1 MIEKF
6 LAAWCRNM
14 HRGAMWPMHGRYI
27 CPQCLRQHPV
37 AWGGTPVVPSP
48 LPRPSRAVAAASASM
63 DVCA

>member
-14 HRGAMWPMHGRYI
+14 HESSMWPMHGKYT
-27 CPQCLRQHPV
+27 CSKCLRQHPV
-37 AWGGTPVVPSP
+37 PWDTRNPIDTPARP
-48 LPRPSRAVAAASASM
+48 PRTVAARSASM

>member
-14 HRGAMWPMHGRYI
+14 HSGAMWPMHGRYI
-27 CPQCLRQHPV
+27 CRQCLRQHPV
-37 AWGGTPVVPSP
+37 AWEDARATALPA
-48 LPRPSRAVAAASASM
+48 PRPSRAVSAAPASM